1 MRIFNIIGEWIIN
14 TFLVML
20 AVPYALGLFTV
31 FTGLLGM
38 LVSALIGLDDTLGDS
53 WGWNSLLGLITI
65 IAIVL
70 PYVYLCNKI
79 GIDEANLTAIG
90 LVAAAV
96 FIYFVYSSDGACCCL
111 PVTMI
116 VLLGLGGGGSS
127 GGRYEGAGSVGA
139 AD

>member
-14 TFLVML
+14 TFLVMI
-20 AVPYALGLFTV
+20 AVPCALGLFTV

-70 PYVYLCNKI
+70 PYAYLCSKI
-79 GIDEANLTAIG
+79 GESEANFTAIC

-96 FIYFVYSSDGACCCL
+96 FICFVYSSDGACCCL
-111 PVTMI
+111 PIAMI
-116 VLLGLGGGGSS
+116 VLLGFGGGSS
-127 GGRYEGAGSVGA
+127 GGAGSVGA